1 MPSISPTLMQGASR
15 TPVVNALAQFKNKTV
30 SAWLPPGHPG
40 PNGAIL
46 NDNGRP
52 LRSFNDFQA
61 NITNDQ
67 AATLLAAVAP
77 NHCLDGW
84 SYFARAKEALVSGDM
99 HAARHLAYYSQLRAA
114 LSILAFSGIGIFNG
128 LNFIVDPS
136 GNRTE
141 IPRINGTHSAVWKAL
156 EAWAEQSNQNAQFFE
171 VIGLGGVSIS
181 DSIQA
186 IWPSALVSE
195 PVSAFVQAWGL
206 DLQKGSTDHDFRN
219 ISSYNPHQLNDL
231 NLSARE
237 AIEFVEQVWDILE
250 PSSGEGFE
258 KLDRYLLRSTL
269 HVFHKIVSPDTFVG
283 DNNAGIPKRFDK
295 LDPRLNSFVTVEF
308 LIGAE
313 DAEPLMIMDFANNK
327 PNGDPLGMLSRALLF
342 LRMAIG
348 FSRSSFADAGYTH
361 LDSDLKPWLSKI
373 GAQRGFWNVDAEPES
388 MADLWGD
395 IRAALDDLEPLRMEP
410 PESLFSLF
418 QGATTSLRHLLQ
430 SERAF
435 LWGVAA

>member
-15 TPVVNALAQFKNKTV
+15 TPVVNALAQFKNKNAST
-30 SAWLPPGHPG
+30 WLPPGHPSPTG
-40 PNGAIL
+40 SIL
-46 NDNGRP
+46 NANGRP
-52 LRSFNDFQA
+52 LRSFNDFQT
-61 NITNDQ
+61 NFTNDQ

-99 HAARHLAYYSQLRAA
+99 HATRHLAYYSQLRAA

-141 IPRINGTHSAVWKAL
+141 IPGINGTHSAVWKAL
-156 EAWAEQSNQNAQFFE
+156 EAWANQSNQNARFFE
-171 VIGLGGVSIS
+171 VIRLGGVPIS

-195 PVSAFVQAWGL
+195 PVRAFVKAWGL

-219 ISSYNPHQLNDL
+219 ISSYNPHQLNGL
-231 NLSARE
+231 HLSARE

-250 PSSGEGFE
+250 PSSGEGFD
-258 KLDRYLLRSTL
+258 KLDRYILRSTL
-269 HVFHKIVSPDTFVG
+269 HAFHEIVSPDKLVG
-283 DNNAGIPKRFDK
+283 DSDAGILKRFDE
-295 LDPRLNSFVTVEF
+295 LDPRVSSFVTADF
-308 LIGAE
+308 LISAV
-313 DAEPLMIMDFANNK
+313 DAEPLIIMDFADNK

-342 LRMAIG
+342 LRMATG

-361 LDSDLKPWLSKI
+361 LDRDLKPWLSTI
-373 GAQRGFWNVDAEPES
+373 GAQRGFWNEDAEPES
-388 MADLWGD
+388 MADLWDD
-395 IRAALDDLEPLRMEP
+395 IRAALDDLEPLRIEP
-410 PESLFSLF
+410 PGTLFSLF
-418 QGATTSLRHLLQ
+418 QGTTTSLRHLLQ

-435 LWGVAA
+435 LWGIAA